1 MKIVVCIVVRTLSTR
16 LPLKALRDLMPG
28 VSMVDFLIRNIKE
41 KTSLDS
47 IYLCTSKEASN
58 DILEDVALRN
68 GINIYRGSADDVSE
82 RLITVAEL
90 EKADILVRITGDN
103 PLTFV
108 EYIPDQINFLLKKKL
123 DYVRI
128 DRVPIGA
135 TCDVFTHEAL
145 KKCVQFMDPSVSEYL
160 MLFLFDP
167 QHFKCGIMYID
178 RGDFSNYSL
187 TVDTSEDLYRTRLII
202 QKLQIESNGY
212 HKVNAK
218 SVLSIISSDQT
229 LPARIY
235 QSNSHV
241 KLPYGKT
248 IPYSLFKEEME
259 RRVTQS
265 VKFNF
270 Y

>member
-1 MKIVVCIVVRTLSTR
+1 
-16 LPLKALRDLMPG
+16 
-28 VSMVDFLIRNIKE
+28 
-41 KTSLDS
+41 
-47 IYLCTSKEASN
+47 
-58 DILEDVALRN
+58 
-68 GINIYRGSADDVSE
+68 
-82 RLITVAEL
+82 
-90 EKADILVRITGDN
+90 
-103 PLTFV
+103 
-108 EYIPDQINFLLKKKL
+108 
-123 DYVRI
+123 
-128 DRVPIGA
+128 
-135 TCDVFTHEAL
+135 
-145 KKCVQFMDPSVSEYL
+145 
-160 MLFLFDP
+160 
-167 QHFKCGIMYID
+167 MYID